1 MTGRVT
7 PSGPSLAAWAVIVLL
22 FHLVEPV
29 PAATLE
35 GAAQRGLQQFGQHL
49 SEYSQGKRRKADQ
62 TTLIRSWQTE
72 LGPLV
77 EQLEPIDDE
86 TLKLIY
92 RDTDAAVYYTHDP
105 HIAATLPRIS
115 RELDSRDRDLDPM
128 RGNPTVG
135 NHRQATYHALI
146 NARLFTQAADF
157 KADQGEGVTPFPAL
171 VDAAALA
178 SMERVDGPALFK
190 VEARGDAPA
199 LIASAADVGHG
210 DWFIAVV
217 HPWCGF
223 SKAAMDVLDV
233 DEEFRALLPENT
245 VWFSGQGDTARIA
258 PIVEWNRQSTVIDIA
273 LAYRNV
279 DWVDLIDL
287 SETPQFYLIRD
298 GRVLRHIKGW
308 PDDTRRHALNDDLR
322 EVFGSGMPQRATSQ
336 DQPADPDD

>member
-7 PSGPSLAAWAVIVLL
+7 PSGPSLAAWAAIVLL

-29 PAATLE
+29 PATTLE

-217 HPWCGF
+217 HP
-223 SKAAMDVLDV
+223 
-233 DEEFRALLPENT
+233 
-245 VWFSGQGDTARIA
+245 
-258 PIVEWNRQSTVIDIA
+258 
-273 LAYRNV
+273 
-279 DWVDLIDL
+279 
-287 SETPQFYLIRD
+287 
-298 GRVLRHIKGW
+298 
-308 PDDTRRHALNDDLR
+308 
-322 EVFGSGMPQRATSQ
+322 
-336 DQPADPDD
+336 